1 MGLGRT
7 TRFAPLP
14 PGASRVSVMRRGAA
28 GLRDLAPSTALLAAF
43 ESAKAALVGEGL
55 GRDRA
60 HAEACRRIDYRARF
74 VAEIRAS
81 APAMRVL
88 RQVVDRARRDDLF
101 LMCMCP
107 YETPERA
114 CHTYLLLDLARELDP
129 TLPLLAE
136 PGPRARPPQ
145 PLRPPREVAPSDADR
160 RTGDRLEGSAAQGA
174 ARAMSPTTRTCV
186 RSELPGR

>member
-28 GLRDLAPSTALLAAF
+28 GLRELAPSAALLAAF
-43 ESAKAALVGEGL
+43 ESAKAALVAEGL
-55 GRDRA
+55 GRHRA

-74 VAEIRAS
+74 LAEIRAS
-81 APAMRVL
+81 PPAMRAL

-107 YETPERA
+107 FETPERA

-136 PGPRARPPQ
+136 PGPRARP
-145 PLRPPREVAPSDADR
+145 LRPLREVAPSDADR
-160 RTGDRLEGSAAQGA
+160 RTGDRPGRSAAQGD
-174 ARAMSPTTRTCV
+174 ARAMSPTTRTRV